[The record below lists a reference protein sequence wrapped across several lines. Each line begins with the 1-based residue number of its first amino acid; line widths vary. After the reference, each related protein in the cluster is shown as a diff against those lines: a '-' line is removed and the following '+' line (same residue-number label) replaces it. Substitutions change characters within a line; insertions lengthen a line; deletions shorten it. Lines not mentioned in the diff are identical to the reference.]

1 MNTLTVRSF
10 NATSISSDNSNDA
23 LFKTIGIILAL
34 SSGFFIGSSFVFKK
48 KGLLQAGGIAG
59 KGHAY
64 LANSLWWMGMILMII
79 GEICNFVAYAFTQA
93 ILVTPLGALSVVISA
108 VLSSIFL
115 KERLTFE
122 GKVGC
127 ALCVMGATIIVMHAP
142 AQQTAPTIQ
151 EFKNLF
157 FAPATSIIIIW
168 KIAPKWGSKNLFV
181 YIGVCSLIGSLSVV
195 TTQGI
200 GTAIVTTITKPGEN
214 QFKEW
219 FFYVLSAFVIVTLL
233 TEINYLNKALNLFNT
248 AMVTPVY
255 YVTFTGLTI
264 ISSAILSQGFKSAP
278 ISIATVVMGFFVI
291 CSGIILLFKSKKDDS
306 SFSKNAESDNLKKE
320 DENEHAFGIRAS
332 LGSIH
337 RLSRS
342 YPSQNSSTLPTNN
355 KEYSKEY
362 DNKESIGKDDGKQ
375 SQHISI
381 QSSRFSAGLPP
392 INESSMNLY
401 PYREDNREVYN
412 TTPNESNHQ

>member
-1 MNTLTVRSF
+1 
-10 NATSISSDNSNDA
+10 
-23 LFKTIGIILAL
+23 
-34 SSGFFIGSSFVFKK
+34 
-48 KGLLQAGGIAG
+48 
-59 KGHAY
+59 
-64 LANSLWWMGMILMII
+64 
-79 GEICNFVAYAFTQA
+79 
-93 ILVTPLGALSVVISA
+93 
-108 VLSSIFL
+108 
-115 KERLTFE
+115 
-122 GKVGC
+122 
-127 ALCVMGATIIVMHAP
+127 
-142 AQQTAPTIQ
+142 
-151 EFKNLF
+151 
-157 FAPATSIIIIW
+157 
-168 KIAPKWGSKNLFV
+168 
-181 YIGVCSLIGSLSVV
+181 
-195 TTQGI
+195 
-200 GTAIVTTITKPGEN
+200 
-214 QFKEW
+214 
-219 FFYVLSAFVIVTLL
+219 
-233 TEINYLNKALNLFNT
+233 
-248 AMVTPVY
+248 Y

-412 TTPNESNHQ
+412 TTPNES